1 MNILYISHDKD
12 LNGASRSLLGIID
25 ELSQKKFNI
34 YVLTSYIDGKFIE
47 ELKKRNVNIIY
58 SRYLRWIIYKPK
70 NKFKWNIKKMIFKIL
85 RLVNIYTILKTSLY
99 VKKYNIDIIHTNSSV
114 IDIGAYISKLSNI
127 PHIFHIR
134 EFGEEDFNMYPIYN
148 KKRRL
153 DFINK
158 NSEKIIVISKA
169 ILDKYKKYFNDEKI
183 KLVYNGIDER
193 FLNFKSS
200 KIKEE
205 YTAMIAGRIEE
216 AKGQKE
222 AILAINEL
230 KNKNIENI
238 KLKIIGSGEKLEL
251 NKLINHYGLQD
262 FIEVRDYCDNLF
274 EVRKNIDFELV
285 CSKNEAFGRVT
296 IESMMSS
303 NPVIGSNTGGTK
315 ELIIDGFN
323 GFLNERGNYK
333 DLAEKIIRLID
344 KNEIEKISKNAFKYS
359 KEEFTSKINANNINL
374 VYEEILNG

>member
-1 MNILYISHDKD
+1 MNILYISHEKD

-323 GFLNERGNYK
+323 GFLYERGNYK